1 MKGRNDSLKNIQRM
15 DTHAH
20 SEYSNLR
27 LIDAINKIPDMMQVA
42 YQLEYSGITLTDHE
56 TVSGYIE
63 WLQTEKKLKDKGIIP
78 KEFKCALGN
87 EIYLV
92 EDRNNIEKYWH
103 YILIAKNDEGCRAIR
118 ELSSKAW
125 YHSFSSNGMTR
136 VPTEMRELE
145 EIVAKYPNSLI
156 ATNACIGSFV
166 GGRVLALIKAE
177 AAENEEE
184 IYNYKKDID
193 DFIKWNLNLFGNDFY
208 FELAAGTSK
217 AQIAFNK
224 RVKSIYQA
232 YGLKP
237 IIGSDAHYLTSEY
250 RAAHKGYLNSKES
263 RDREV
268 DEFYWDAHYMT
279 ADEAYNNLAEA
290 GYTEEDYY
298 DMCNNSMEIYDKI
311 GEYHLE
317 HKPIIPEVKVPD
329 YASRR
334 PPNDFKEKYP
344 ILSKLFESDNIQERY
359 WVNQCLEKLKERNL
373 FNEQYTE
380 RLEIEADVISTISE
394 KLEDC
399 LFKYFNTFQHYI
411 NLFWECGSIV
421 GPGRGSAVCFLSN
434 YLLGITQLDPIEW
447 ELPYW
452 RFLNKERVEL
462 PDIDVDLAPS
472 KRAEVFRRIREE
484 RGELNVLQV
493 CTFGTE
499 GTRSAIAAAGRG
511 YRSESYPNGL
521 DVEITQYLS
530 NLIPVE
536 RGFLWSIDEVINGNA
551 EKDRKPVQSFIDE
564 VNKYPGLLEL
574 IQSIEGL
581 KCRRG
586 IHASGVILYN
596 DSPFNTN
603 AIMRSPDGSL
613 TTQWDLHQSE
623 WAGDVKYDYLV
634 TEICDKLTVC
644 IDLLQ
649 REGMLDPNM
658 SLREIYDKYLHPSVL
673 NLEDTKLWDAL
684 AAGTVLDVFQF
695 STGVGLA
702 TAKQVKP
709 RNPIELTS
717 ANALMRLMG
726 EKGKER
732 PLDRYC
738 RLKNDMSQWYDEV
751 KKVGLSEEEI
761 KILEPYYLPAYGV
774 PALQEDL
781 MLVCLDPKLAHFTL
795 KEANQARKI
804 VAKKHMAEIP
814 TLHEKFVN
822 QCPNAR
828 LGEYVWE
835 TTMGPQMGY
844 AFAKPHSLAY
854 SFVGIQ
860 TLYLATNFP
869 QIFWNCACLIVNAGG
884 TDLIDAEQI
893 DEDEIDEKKRVKGV
907 RYGKIARAIGESQ
920 AKGIKIAPPDINES
934 GLIFKPDFYNNQI
947 LYGLKGITRIGQDL
961 VYEIVNNRPYKSIE
975 DFCSKVKVN
984 KLQMTSLIKAG
995 TFDNLYNT
1003 REEAMESYLRSVA
1016 DQKKRIT
1023 LQNMAM
1029 LIEKDLIPEEFSFE
1043 KALYNFN
1050 KYLKKFKDKTNF
1062 KLDYIAL
1069 EFYQEHFNMDLLE
1082 DILIDGENSSA
1093 VINQKTWDNIYQKYI
1108 DPIRD
1113 WMKANQKE
1121 ILDNLNNILYKET
1134 YDKYAAGSL
1143 SSWEMEALSFYYHD
1157 HELANLNNRKYGI
1170 SNFTYLNE
1178 EPIVERQFITKDGS
1192 EIKMFEINRIAG
1204 TVIDKDK
1211 NKSEV
1216 ILLTTDGVV
1225 TVKVW
1230 KNQYAKWDKQISER
1244 GEDGKKHVVEKSFFQ
1259 KGNKLI
1265 ITGIRRGDN
1274 FIPKKY
1280 KNTEYPLFTKI
1291 VELSE
1296 DGATI
1301 VEMAT
1306 ERAEVE
1312 E

>member
-1 MKGRNDSLKNIQRM
+1 
-15 DTHAH
+15 
-20 SEYSNLR
+20 
-27 LIDAINKIPDMMQVA
+27 MMQVA
-42 YQLEYSGITLTDHE
+42 YQLGYSGITLTDHE

-63 WLQTEKKLKDKGIIP
+63 WLQTEKKLKDKGVIP

-156 ATNACIGSFV
+156 ATNACIGGYI
-166 GGRVLALIKAE
+166 GGHVLALVKAE

-184 IYNYKKDID
+184 IYNCKKDID
-193 DFIKWNLNLFGNDFY
+193 EFIKWNLNLFGNDFY

-217 AQIAFNK
+217 AQIASNK

-237 IIGSDAHYLTSEY
+237 IVGSDAHYLTSEY

-279 ADEAYNNLAEA
+279 IDEAYNNLAEA

-298 DMCNNSMEIYDKI
+298 DMCNNSMEIYGKI

-317 HKPIIPEVKVPD
+317 HKPIIPEVKVPN
-329 YASRR
+329 YTSRR

-472 KRAEVFRRIREE
+472 KRVEVFRRIREE

-574 IQSIEGL
+574 IRSIEGL
-581 KCRRG
+581 KSRRG

-717 ANALMRLMG
+717 ANASTLALT
-726 EKGKER
+726 
-732 PLDRYC
+732 YF
-738 RLKNDMSQWYDEV
+738 S
-751 KKVGLSEEEI
+751 
-761 KILEPYYLPAYGV
+761 AY
-774 PALQEDL
+774 Q
-781 MLVCLDPKLAHFTL
+781 
-795 KEANQARKI
+795 
-804 VAKKHMAEIP
+804 
-814 TLHEKFVN
+814 
-822 QCPNAR
+822 
-828 LGEYVWE
+828 
-835 TTMGPQMGY
+835 
-844 AFAKPHSLAY
+844 
-854 SFVGIQ
+854 
-860 TLYLATNFP
+860 
-869 QIFWNCACLIVNAGG
+869 
-884 TDLIDAEQI
+884 
-893 DEDEIDEKKRVKGV
+893 
-907 RYGKIARAIGESQ
+907 
-920 AKGIKIAPPDINES
+920 
-934 GLIFKPDFYNNQI
+934 
-947 LYGLKGITRIGQDL
+947 
-961 VYEIVNNRPYKSIE
+961 
-975 DFCSKVKVN
+975 
-984 KLQMTSLIKAG
+984 
-995 TFDNLYNT
+995 
-1003 REEAMESYLRSVA
+1003 
-1016 DQKKRIT
+1016 
-1023 LQNMAM
+1023 
-1029 LIEKDLIPEEFSFE
+1029 
-1043 KALYNFN
+1043 
-1050 KYLKKFKDKTNF
+1050 
-1062 KLDYIAL
+1062 
-1069 EFYQEHFNMDLLE
+1069 
-1082 DILIDGENSSA
+1082 
-1093 VINQKTWDNIYQKYI
+1093 
-1108 DPIRD
+1108 
-1113 WMKANQKE
+1113 
-1121 ILDNLNNILYKET
+1121 
-1134 YDKYAAGSL
+1134 
-1143 SSWEMEALSFYYHD
+1143 
-1157 HELANLNNRKYGI
+1157 
-1170 SNFTYLNE
+1170 
-1178 EPIVERQFITKDGS
+1178 
-1192 EIKMFEINRIAG
+1192 
-1204 TVIDKDK
+1204 
-1211 NKSEV
+1211 
-1216 ILLTTDGVV
+1216 
-1225 TVKVW
+1225 
-1230 KNQYAKWDKQISER
+1230 R
-1244 GEDGKKHVVEKSFFQ
+1244 G
-1259 KGNKLI
+1259 
-1265 ITGIRRGDN
+1265 
-1274 FIPKKY
+1274 
-1280 KNTEYPLFTKI
+1280 
-1291 VELSE
+1291 
-1296 DGATI
+1296 
-1301 VEMAT
+1301 
-1306 ERAEVE
+1306 
-1312 E
+1312 